1 MATKSLIDW
10 LRYWSVH
17 VCSRLK
23 LDLLRLNSAF
33 RHHVKSHK
41 RLCKTLTPHI
51 SVIFLFLRESLRLQ
65 LIATCRHTFA
75 DGQTVSQ
82 APLPP
87 GGHITT
93 FPAHRTA
100 DESRCEVGSVRV
112 GNKESKLSRSSSSTC
127 NNRDVFQNL
136 RCLSASS
143 QSIKHQAVEIK
154 ARWKFLFRENTYG
167 RHTVNE
173 NGSAP
178 CAGMT
183 HLSLKEQF
191 TPKSKIHTRPLTC
204 RSVYHQIVFGDV
216 SILSAVSELDDTSLL
231 QFKAPIFEK
240 LVSNISSQKSCPGF
254 SQ

>member
-75 DGQTVSQ
+75 DGQTDSQ

-100 DESRCEVGSVRV
+100 DESRCEVEAFASGAR
-112 GNKESKLSRSSSSTC
+112 SRSCLVRARRHVIIGMFFRTFVASQRRRSLSST
-127 NNRDVFQNL
+127 RL
-136 RCLSASS
+136 
-143 QSIKHQAVEIK
+143 
-154 ARWKFLFRENTYG
+154 
-167 RHTVNE
+167 
-173 NGSAP
+173 
-178 CAGMT
+178 
-183 HLSLKEQF
+183 
-191 TPKSKIHTRPLTC
+191 
-204 RSVYHQIVFGDV
+204 
-216 SILSAVSELDDTSLL
+216 
-231 QFKAPIFEK
+231 
-240 LVSNISSQKSCPGF
+240 
-254 SQ
+254 